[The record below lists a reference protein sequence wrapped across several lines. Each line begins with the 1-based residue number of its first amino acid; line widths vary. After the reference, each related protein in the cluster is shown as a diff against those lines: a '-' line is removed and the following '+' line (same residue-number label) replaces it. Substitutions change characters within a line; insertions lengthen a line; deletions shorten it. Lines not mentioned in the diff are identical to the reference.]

1 MFTTLAEK
9 IRALKNKKT
18 NSELTKAVFDT
29 SGGRALLSIWLKSS
43 GITNYVASSEN
54 EALIRKDERQRFIHS
69 IIKNM
74 AMTED
79 ELLEQAIKQYQEKQ
93 KKLTGEDLEDMGLD
107 SVVTN
112 EII

>member
-1 MFTTLAEK
+1 
-9 IRALKNKKT
+9 
-18 NSELTKAVFDT
+18 
-29 SGGRALLSIWLKSS
+29 
-43 GITNYVASSEN
+43 
-54 EALIRKDERQRFIHS
+54 
-69 IIKNM
+69 M